1 MGKNDK
7 LQHIGLMAAVLTFI
21 SFYSLVIHNFQIQDP
36 KSLPWIWLG
45 TGIIVQILWL
55 IFGFVNEI
63 LPIMI
68 LSPLILAGLLSLLYL
83 KVKLETNLLKKKN
96 NYLNFLFVF

>member
-7 LQHIGLMAAVLTFI
+7 LQHIGLMAAGLTFI
-21 SFYSLVIHNFQIQDP
+21 SFYSLVYHNWMIQDP
-36 KSLPWIWLG
+36 TSLSWIWLG

-63 LPIMI
+63 LPTMI
-68 LSPLILAGLLSLLYL
+68 LSPLILVGFLSLLYL
-83 KVKLETNLLKKKN
+83 KVNLQTNFFKNKK
-96 NYLNFLFVF
+96 